1 MLLRSFRMF
10 LRSLQS
16 GIVRMLLRSL
26 QPGSCSARCVGKNV
40 PRSCVGNEGCKG
52 FEIVDTDARSLLL
65 SIVVEIVQVTEW
77 WKVVGRKVS
86 CLQGCVGGRCR
97 LASSS
102 MRGARVLIRFWFHLG
117 LVGCVVIFWGFPDWR
132 QSGSIRGTEH
142 SAI

>member
-1 MLLRSFRMF
+1 ML

-65 SIVVEIVQVTEW
+65 SIVVEIVLKGSTEGTAKGAVRAAVAAEW
-77 WKVVGRKVS
+77 VS
-86 CLQGCVGGRCR
+86 LDAFDGDMQAGLQLFIESTLTSICD
-97 LASSS
+97 S
-102 MRGARVLIRFWFHLG
+102 G
-117 LVGCVVIFWGFPDWR
+117 LR
-132 QSGSIRGTEH
+132 
-142 SAI
+142 